1 MNDNRMHHNWKIK
14 LIVFVLIFSA
24 CLLIGNFIMAMGLDH
39 FGISIESIT
48 EGTKMEEI
56 DISIL
61 KWLSSLNH
69 LIIFT
74 LTSIIWIFIYYG
86 KRYFNYKALD
96 GLLIIYFL
104 TWLLFSFPLIAYSA
118 QLNMMID
125 LPSWASEVDNSAM
138 EFLMQMLDMDGIGD
152 LLINVLIIAIIPAI
166 GEELLF
172 RGVILKELLNTKLN
186 PHFSIII
193 VSIIFS
199 LFHFQLAS
207 FLPKMVIG
215 VILCYSYY
223 WTRNLMYPIL
233 IHFFNNA
240 MQVTLLFTA
249 ADQFKDTDPQDVPP
263 IPIFSIILSA
273 ILCAVI
279 VDAII
284 KRIKTLNEGA

>member
-1 MNDNRMHHNWKIK
+1 MNEKRKHQNWKIK

-24 CLLIGNFIMAMGLDH
+24 CILIGNFIMSVGLEKI
-39 FGISIESIT
+39 GINVNEIVD
-48 EGTKMEEI
+48 GTAI
-56 DISIL
+56 DDEHVSIL

-69 LIIFT
+69 MIIFS
-74 LTSIIWIFIYYG
+74 LTSIIWISIYYG
-86 KRYFNYKALD
+86 KSYFNKKSLD
-96 GLLIIYFL
+96 GILIIYFL

-125 LPSWASEVDNSAM
+125 IPSWASEVDNNTI
-138 EFLMQMLDMDGIGD
+138 EFLMQMLDMNGIGD
-152 LLINVLIIAIIPAI
+152 LLINILIIAIVPAI

-199 LFHFQLAS
+199 LFHFQLSS
-207 FLPKMVIG
+207 FLPKMIIG
-215 VILCYSYY
+215 IILCYSYY
-223 WTRNLMYPIL
+223 WTRNLMYPIF

-240 MQVTLLFTA
+240 MQVTLLYTA
-249 ADQFKDTDPQDVPP
+249 ADQFKDTDPHDVPP